1 CEAIEINEAYDAP
14 KGTPAALTPVGEFY
28 MPMDGLID
36 VEAEKA
42 RISKEIG
49 KIMGEVKKSEGKLG
63 NASFVDRAPAEVVE
77 QEKVR
82 LEEWRTKLEQL
93 KEMLGALS

>member
-1 CEAIEINEAYDAP
+1 
-14 KGTPAALTPVGEFY
+14 
-28 MPMDGLID
+28 
-36 VEAEKA
+36 
-42 RISKEIG
+42 
-49 KIMGEVKKSEGKLG
+49 MGEVKKSEGKLG

-77 QEKVR
+77 KEKVR